1 MSFGQALNLIGPT
14 MEQLVYE
21 KKKKKPDLGLV
32 HNHTYWRSCF
42 PDRIKTAETL
52 A

>member
-21 KKKKKPDLGLV
+21 KTGLGLV